1 MADVLETVK
10 SSQFIS
16 KRMPSTTLPFELRT
30 SRFLLPIYPAWS
42 RPGHAAGAL
51 AVAAMLLPVAG
62 AAADSQ
68 ADAAQDS
75 RPTSSVDARQ
85 HKWFGELSV
94 GGSHRSGPKTI
105 LNAGLSAEVVHE
117 YDKWRNE
124 LDASYDY
131 NRTDDKINT
140 RRFRAR
146 GKTRRALPG
155 RAYTFGL
162 LEYKNDKLSGFD
174 YQVTEAAGIGYR
186 VINSPRFWWDL
197 EAGPSLRQSRVR
209 ETEEVVQEIFI
220 RGGSELTWKISD
232 TAEFSNETSV
242 LYNGNKVEVEAA
254 AMGSNFQ
261 EGDEVSNES
270 ALDLA
275 VIGDLTARFSMEV
288 SYTSDPPPGGHRT
301 ETLSKIALVHRF

>member
-1 MADVLETVK
+1 
-10 SSQFIS
+10 
-16 KRMPSTTLPFELRT
+16 MPSTPLPFELRI
-30 SRFLLPIYPAWS
+30 SRFLLPEYFPWFL
-42 RPGHAAGAL
+42 PGHAAHAL
-51 AVAAMLLPVAG
+51 AVAAVLLPVAG
-62 AAADSQ
+62 AAADNQ
-68 ADAAQDS
+68 AGAAQNS
-75 RPTSSVDARQ
+75 RPTSAVDARQ
-85 HKWFGELSV
+85 HKWSGELSA

-105 LNAGLSAEVVHE
+105 LNLGLSAELQHE

-131 NRTDDKINT
+131 NRTDEEINT

-174 YQVTEAAGIGYR
+174 YQVTEAAGLGYR
-186 VINSPRFWWDL
+186 VVNSRRFWWDL

-209 ETEEVVQEIFI
+209 ETQEVVQEIFI

-242 LYNGNKVEVEAA
+242 LFNGNKVEVEASMEGA
-254 AMGSNFQ
+254 NFQ
-261 EGDEVSNES
+261 EGDEVSNVS

-275 VIGDLTARFSMEV
+275 VIGNLTARFSMEV